1 MIWSLREALLGFRRR
16 PWTHSSWL
24 LALTLC
30 LGCIG
35 WVRAHAE
42 GTNEILQRLD
52 PAGEVWAFLNDKA
65 DDTPIK
71 GLLSRLEALPSVRQ
85 ARLLS
90 EDEVR
95 RRLAGELRDPQ
106 AAQEI
111 PDALLPR
118 AIHLIPPTDGQ
129 VAPAAITILRA
140 TPGVESVDAGAREL
154 LRTRARV
161 RQIHLGAHLLSLLL
175 TLTIV
180 ILGVALGR
188 LVMSLRREEIAVL
201 RLLGATRNR
210 LIGPLRL
217 TGVVVGVAAGLGG
230 YCMSAALGAWMRQST
245 DLVVATPA
253 HLAFRLM
260 LLGALTQIAGTGLG
274 MLSEI
279 QKPELEQ

>member
-1 MIWSLREALLGFRRR
+1 MIWSLREALLGFKRR

-42 GTNEILQRLD
+42 GTDEILKRLD
-52 PAGEVWAFLNDKA
+52 PAGEVWAFLSEEA
-65 DDTPIK
+65 DQDAMK
-71 GLLSRLEALPSVRQ
+71 NLLVRLESLPSVQ
-85 ARLLS
+85 SARLL
-90 EDEVR
+90 EAKEVR
-95 RRLAGELRDPQ
+95 RRLASELRDPQ

-111 PDALLPR
+111 PKALLPS
-118 AIHLIPPTDGQ
+118 AIHLSPPSSGQ
-129 VAPAAITILRA
+129 VAPAAIAILRA
-140 TPGVESVDAGAREL
+140 APGVESVDAGAREL

-201 RLLGATRNR
+201 RLLGATRDR
-210 LIGPLRL
+210 LIGPLLL
-217 TGVVVGVAAGLGG
+217 TGIVVGLLAGFGG
-230 YCMSAALGAWMRQST
+230 YCMSSALGAWMRDST
-245 DLVVATPA
+245 DLAVATPFG
-253 HLAFRLM
+253 LALRLM
-260 LLGALTQIAGTGLG
+260 ALGALTQVAGTGLG
-274 MLSEI
+274 MLTEI
-279 QKPELEQ
+279 QRPELEQ